1 MSSWPCKSWKK
12 FWRSTCMLAYH
23 YMRTEILDNQKFD
36 YLKKQE
42 LFMKTCKLQL
52 FKYFIFKSKG
62 WTYDFII
69 NCVYFLNGKMR
80 LQVQQSIILDEYKR
94 AVLNFANSPFNY
106 MAWFVF
112 PQSISSSFS
121 CFFSYILIL
130 ISNLGTFKWDIS
142 WSLHITEINNTKVL
156 ASDLLNFDI

>member
-1 MSSWPCKSWKK
+1 M
-12 FWRSTCMLAYH
+12 T
-23 YMRTEILDNQKFD
+23 
-36 YLKKQE
+36 
-42 LFMKTCKLQL
+42 TCKLQL

-62 WTYDFII
+62 RTYDFII
-69 NCVYFLNGKMR
+69 NCVYFLNGNMR

-121 CFFSYILIL
+121 CFFSNILIL
-130 ISNLGTFKWDIS
+130 ISNLGTFKLDIS
-142 WSLHITEINNTKVL
+142 WSLHIKFWLLIYWILIFKIKNSSKSNEIWK
-156 ASDLLNFDI
+156 DLYLLYRNFEFSTMFSSVGKQWN